1 MEKIRIRDKHP
12 GSATLIQCAVI
23 VFNNWMPGQPTVHP
37 LLFTIWNL
45 SQVSTPNLL
54 LKEEVGTDFEEDE
67 YGGEELSD
75 DND

>member
-1 MEKIRIRDKHP
+1 
-12 GSATLIQCAVI
+12 
-23 VFNNWMPGQPTVHP
+23 
-37 LLFTIWNL
+37 
-45 SQVSTPNLL
+45 VSTPNLL

>member
-1 MEKIRIRDKHP
+1 
-12 GSATLIQCAVI
+12 
-23 VFNNWMPGQPTVHP
+23 MPGQPIVQS
-37 LLFTIWNL
+37 LFFTLWNL